1 MPTYLDDLQH
11 QADLFDARY
20 ERSKQRKQTET
31 PHKKMLK
38 ACSAALKREFK
49 TARIEIRNVARVTLQ
64 SGRQVTMGQK
74 GEADLRVT
82 IPTLPPIAVEIKCG
96 YDKQSDWQSR
106 WAEKW
111 RKAGGMYFIVGD
123 AREAIS
129 IDALVARLM
138 MIREGGVAALT
149 AG

>member
-1 MPTYLDDLQH
+1 MPDYLDKLQRESD
-11 QADLFDARY
+11 AADARY
-20 ERSKQRKQTET
+20 ERSKQRKPTET

-82 IPTLPPIAVEIKCG
+82 IPGFPPIAVEIKCG

-123 AREAIS
+123 ARETIS
-129 IDALVARLM
+129 VEALVAQLM
-138 MIREGGVAALT
+138 MIRESGVA
-149 AG
+149 